1 MYRVLREG
9 GVLSII
15 ELTTPVKFPMKQLFD
30 IYSRVVMTFMGHL
43 VSHDSSAYEYLPATM
58 KVFPHSSEMRTILQ
72 KAGFRD
78 VRSYKS
84 LFDMNTRYEADK

>member
-1 MYRVLREG
+1 
-9 GVLSII
+9 
-15 ELTTPVKFPMKQLFD
+15 
-30 IYSRVVMTFMGHL
+30 
-43 VSHDSSAYEYLPATM
+43 M